1 MNVLL
6 VEDDSVDEQAVRRIM
21 SSDSSLQCVV
31 TLKDAIE
38 ATKHQQFNLILLD
51 LGLPD
56 SSGIDTFTSL
66 REAAASVPIVVLT
79 GVDDERMAIHAIREG
94 AQDFLV
100 KGYLDA
106 RALRS
111 LGFAVE
117 RERLTHELLAAQKER
132 RELEETLRERERE
145 LAHISR
151 VALMGEVTA
160 EIAHEISQPLQAI
173 ANLVSVLVLNGSEEK
188 PESSHSNADL
198 ARQIDEAITLA
209 QQILSRTR
217 KFVRKSEVVRTSED
231 VDSVVRDTIMFV
243 DFERRKYDIEVLQED
258 GETQLLALIDRVQ
271 IQQVLVNLF
280 RNAFDAIKS
289 NQQSNDRRIWVR
301 CFREG
306 QNIVVEVE
314 DSGCGIQISNEEMFT
329 AFVSTKADG
338 LGMGL
343 VVCSRILKDHDGSIS
358 AVRSERGTVLRI
370 TLPEHLA

>member
-6 VEDDSVDEQAVRRIM
+6 VEDDSVDEQAVRRLM
-21 SSDSSLQCVV
+21 SSESSLQCVP
-31 TLKDAIE
+31 TLKEAIE
-38 ATKHQQFNLILLD
+38 ATKHQEFHLILLD

-56 SSGIDTFTSL
+56 SSGIATFTSL
-66 REAAASVPIVVLT
+66 REAATSVPIVVLT
-79 GVDDERMAIHAIREG
+79 GVDDERMATHAIREG

-100 KGYLDA
+100 KAYLDA

-117 RERLTHELLAAQKER
+117 RERLTNELLDAQQKR

-173 ANLVSVLVLNGSEEK
+173 ANLVSVLTIKSLDKKTDSSLLNAE
-188 PESSHSNADL
+188 L
-198 ARQIDEAITLA
+198 ASQIDEAIELA

-217 KFVRKSEVVRTSED
+217 KFVRKSESTRTPED
-231 VDSVVRDTIMFV
+231 ISGVVRDTITFV
-243 DFERRKYDIEVLQED
+243 DFERRKYDIEILQEV
-258 GETQLLALIDRVQ
+258 GQSQLNALIDKVQ

-280 RNAFDAIKS
+280 RNAFDAIES
-289 NQQSNDRRIWVR
+289 NSKPNERRVWVR
-301 CFREG
+301 CFRE
-306 QNIVVEVE
+306 QQDVVVEVE
-314 DSGCGIQISNEEMFT
+314 DSGIGIKITNEEMFS
-329 AFVSTKADG
+329 AFVTTKTDG

-343 VVCSRILKDHDGSIS
+343 VVCSRILKEHNGSIS
-358 AVRSERGTVLRI
+358 ANRSERGTVLRF
-370 TLPEHLA
+370 TLPEHFA